1 VLLRLVNLSLVLLR
15 LVNLRLRKLWLFRG
29 PSLSG
34 Y

>member
-1 VLLRLVNLSLVLLR
+1 LRLANLSLLRLANLSLLR
-15 LVNLRLRKLWLFRG
+15 LLWLFRG